1 MSATMAA
8 GGGSPA
14 AGTDEA
20 TWDDQFPGPVSYIEL
35 AAISNAPFWARRQ
48 ASAVLNAWQ
57 LPDEAVET
65 AQLIVSELVTN
76 SVKAS
81 SPGSAAL
88 SSTGLDRTCRIALT
102 LRLLPGRVVIEVFDT
117 NPEPPVPGVAGPD
130 DVAGRGL
137 ILVQALVK
145 EWGHFFPPS
154 GGKVVY
160 AVIGVAPAGRNEGHD
175 GRPYEDSKPGPD
187 HA

>member
-8 GGGSPA
+8 SGGSRA

-20 TWDDQFPGPVSYIEL
+20 TCDGQSAGPVSYLEL
-35 AAISNAPFWARRQ
+35 AAVSTAPFWARRE

-76 SVKAS
+76 SVKAA
-81 SPGSAAL
+81 SPGSAAI
-88 SSTGLDRTCRIALT
+88 SSSGLDGICEITLT
-102 LRLLPGRVVIEVFDT
+102 LRLLPGSVVVEVFDT
-117 NPEPPVPGVAGPD
+117 HPDAPVPRDVSPD
-130 DVAGRGL
+130 DEAGRGL
-137 ILVQALVK
+137 VLVQALVK

-160 AVIGVAPAGRNEGHD
+160 AVIGVA
-175 GRPYEDSKPGPD
+175 
-187 HA
+187 

>member
-8 GGGSPA
+8 GGSSA
-14 AGTDEA
+14 AGTDESIR
-20 TWDDQFPGPVSYIEL
+20 DDQSPGPLSYLEL
-35 AAISNAPFWARRQ
+35 AAISSAPFWARRQ

-65 AQLIVSELVTN
+65 TQLIVSELVTN
-76 SVKAS
+76 SVKAA

-88 SSTGLDRTCRIALT
+88 RSIGLDRICRIALT

-117 NPEPPVPGVAGPD
+117 NPDPPVPCDAGPD
-130 DVAGRGL
+130 DEAGRGL

-160 AVIGVAPAGRNEGHD
+160 AVIGVARAGRQP
-175 GRPYEDSKPGPD
+175 RP
-187 HA
+187 